1 MENRRKLYC
10 YHDMIRFMTEE
21 ILKGCSHD
29 QTSHHGK
36 RYEVRI
42 YKAHIDDCY
51 VSHLGDCFQSYE
63 EYDEYISFF
72 FETFEQGIYF
82 MSMIPEHHPE
92 YRERVVRKIKRK

>member
-1 MENRRKLYC
+1 MGKEK
-10 YHDMIRFMTEE
+10 D
-21 ILKGCSHD
+21 
-29 QTSHHGK
+29 GK

-51 VSHLGDCFQSYE
+51 VSHMGDCFQSYE
-63 EYDEYISFF
+63 ECDEYVSFF

-92 YRERVVRKIKRK
+92 YRERVVRKIKHK